1 MKESFPERSIDLWS
15 DVRICAAM
23 SFMRNNLSQEISL
36 DDIAREIHLSTS
48 RFKHL
53 FVTVTGSS
61 PKSHLRM
68 MRMELASELLR
79 DRSLQIKEIAAEVGM
94 PSVGAFSR
102 NFRAAH
108 GVSPQAYRQRV
119 CGAPRQA
126 AAMVA

>member
-79 DRSLQIKEIAAEVGM
+79 DRSLRHQHAGRCGSYTAL
-94 PSVGAFSR
+94 R
-102 NFRAAH
+102 
-108 GVSPQAYRQRV
+108 VSPQAYRQRV